1 MLSLMLGCG
10 IVSRLAFGWI
20 SDSLGGLRTI
30 LLGSTL
36 QCVAL
41 AMFLPANS
49 LASLYIVSAVFGLFQ
64 GGIVPCYALIIREY
78 FPPVEAGSRLG
89 VVILASVLGM
99 AFGGW
104 VSGVIFDWTGSYGA
118 AFLNGIGWNLAN
130 ISIVVF
136 LLSRARLAPVGSS
149 VVVPAAY

>member
-10 IVSRLAFGWI
+10 VISRLGFGWI
-20 SDSLGGLRTI
+20 SDHLGGLRTI

-36 QCVAL
+36 QCVGL
-41 AMFLPANS
+41 VMFLPADS
-49 LASLYIVSAVFGLFQ
+49 LVSLYIVSAVFGLFQ

-89 VVILASVLGM
+89 IVILASVLGM

-104 VSGVIFDWTGSYGA
+104 VSGVIFDWTGSYAA

-130 ISIVVF
+130 ISIVAF
-136 LLSRARLAPVGSS
+136 LLSRARLAPVGPG
-149 VVVPAAY
+149 VVVPAGY